1 MRESA
6 GRPASV
12 EFLFDVLDA
21 RVEQVFGNLFDN
33 AVKYRAANRPLHIRV
48 RAREEPGRLIVI
60 EVEDN
65 GRGIAAQDHGR
76 VFDLFRR
83 SGAQD
88 QPGEGIGL
96 AYVRTIV
103 RALGGDITLASVL
116 DRGTTLTLRIPRD
129 LRSVLGGQREPE
141 RQAG

>member
-1 MRESA
+1 
-6 GRPASV
+6 
-12 EFLFDVLDA
+12 
-21 RVEQVFGNLFDN
+21 
-33 AVKYRAANRPLHIRV
+33 
-48 RAREEPGRLIVI
+48 
-60 EVEDN
+60 
-65 GRGIAAQDHGR
+65 